1 MKNTQ
6 MRHEARR
13 AARIRA
19 QAWPTPTS
27 PVRRTDSDDVIM
39 GVALSTLYSN
49 SSSSSSSSD
58 SSSSSSS
65 SSSDSGGGG
74 GE

>member
-6 MRHEARR
+6 TRTDARR
-13 AARIRA
+13 AARLRA

-27 PVRRTDSDDVIM
+27 PVRRSDSDDVIM
-39 GVALSTLYSN
+39 MGVAFSTLYSN
-49 SSSSSSSSD
+49 SSSSSD